1 MHYVRD
7 KAQGVVHLGAVSP
20 SCKCI
25 TSITCLQDHYHLS
38 WNTASFLRELRM
50 FIVTR
55 AEGDVEGVS
64 LLPWEC
70 VARGENIETNLTDT

>member
-1 MHYVRD
+1 MH
-7 KAQGVVHLGAVSP
+7 H
-20 SCKCI
+20 

-38 WNTASFLRELRM
+38 WNTASFLRELKM